1 MVELASGHGN
11 IPEEVIE
18 SVLARHDIVDTV
30 GKVVHLSKQG
40 KYLWG
45 LCPFHSEKSPSFTVT
60 PDRGVFHCFG
70 CGMGGNAI
78 KFRMEIEGLSFPEAV
93 RIMAEE
99 SDIAIPEGKGG
110 TLSPPDPERDR
121 LIQAYELSAKFYHFL
136 LKNTEYGTAAMNY
149 LRSRNFS
156 DKMID
161 QFQIG
166 YAPDRWDTLLQFLE
180 KRNFDLAEMEK
191 GGLLSARG
199 EGKGY
204 LDRFRGRVIFPIAN
218 RTGKTIAFAGRILG
232 EGQPK
237 YLNSP
242 ESRLFNKSRILYN
255 LHQSKASIRKTR
267 QIVLFE
273 GYGDVISAWEA
284 GVHNGVATMGT
295 SLTEGHVALMKS
307 LADEIVLA
315 YDGDRA
321 GQAAAMKAIP
331 MLESNDLRVKVAVL
345 PSGLDPDEFISRH
358 GGDRFKEQVMD
369 SVVSSIKFKLIY
381 LKKNHILLEEDGKI
395 AYVKEALEIIASLQS
410 STERE
415 VYLREISSELELSY
429 DSLKQDCNLLRA
441 SMQKNIPEGD
451 NNDKRWNN
459 GRHKKG
465 QVQTPTLLPAYH
477 VAERRLLSFMIQD
490 PEAATYV
497 GERLGE
503 EFNIDDHAAIA
514 AYLYAYYAQ
523 GKPPGISR
531 FLSSLQDDRLEK
543 TATAISI
550 MDTPPDWN
558 TQVLDD
564 CIREVRKYPLQRRME
579 QKREEMIQAE
589 KSGDF
594 LRAAQIASEI
604 ITLERQ

>member
-1 MVELASGHGN
+1 MARGHGN

-78 KFRMEIEGLSFPEAV
+78 KFRMEIEGLTFPEAV

-99 SDIAIPEGKGG
+99 SDIPVPEGKGG
-110 TLSPPDPERDR
+110 MLSPPDPERDR

-136 LKNTEYGTAAMNY
+136 LKNTEYGKEAMDY
-149 LRSRNFS
+149 LRSRNFN
-156 DKMID
+156 DRMID

-180 KRNFDLAEMEK
+180 KRDFDLAEMEK
-191 GGLLSARG
+191 GGLLSVRG

-204 LDRFRGRVIFPIAN
+204 LDRFRGRIIFPIAN
-218 RTGKTIAFAGRILG
+218 RMGKVIAFAGRILG

-295 SLTEGHVALMKS
+295 SLTESHVALMKS
-307 LADEIVLA
+307 LSDEIILS

-331 MLESNDLRVKVAVL
+331 MLEGSDLRVKIALL
-345 PSGLDPDEFISRH
+345 PSGLDPDEFISKY
-358 GGDRFKEQVMD
+358 GGERFKDQVID
-369 SVVSSIKFKLIY
+369 SAVSSIKFKLIY

-395 AYVKEALEIIASLQS
+395 AYVKEALEVIASLHS

-543 TATAISI
+543 AATSISM
-550 MDTPPDWN
+550 MDTPPEWN
-558 TQVLDD
+558 IQVLDD
-564 CIREVRKYPLQRRME
+564 CIREVKKYPIQRKMD

-604 ITLERQ
+604 IALERQ

>member
-1 MVELASGHGN
+1 MANGHGN
-11 IPEEVIE
+11 IPEEIIE
-18 SVLARHDIVDTV
+18 RVLARHDIVDTV

-45 LCPFHSEKSPSFTVT
+45 LCPFHSEKTPSFTVT
-60 PDRGVFHCFG
+60 PERGVFHCFG

-78 KFRMEIEGLSFPEAV
+78 KFRMEIEGLTFPEAV

-99 SDIAIPEGKGG
+99 SDIPFPEAGG
-110 TLSPPDPERDR
+110 GYVAPPDPERDR
-121 LIQAYELSAKFYHFL
+121 LLQAYELSAKFYHYL
-136 LKNTEYGTAAMNY
+136 LKNTEYGKSAMEY
-149 LRSRNFS
+149 LRSRGFS

-166 YAPDRWDTLLQFLE
+166 FAPDQWDRLLQFLE
-180 KRNFDLAEMEK
+180 RRGFDPPAMEK

-204 LDRFRGRVIFPIAN
+204 IDRFRGRVIFPIAG
-218 RTGKTIAFAGRILG
+218 RTGKVIAFAGRILG

-242 ESRLFNKSRILYN
+242 ESKLFNKSRTLYN
-255 LHQSKASIRKTR
+255 LHQAKASIRKTR

-284 GVHNGVATMGT
+284 DVHNGVATMGT
-295 SLTEGHVALMKS
+295 SLTEGHVSLMKS
-307 LADEIVLA
+307 MADEIVIA

-331 MLESNDLRVKVAVL
+331 MLEGGGLRVKVALL
-345 PSGLDPDEFISRH
+345 PSGMDPDEFIASY
-358 GGDRFKEQVMD
+358 GGERFRNQVIE
-369 SVVSSIKFKLIY
+369 SAVSSIKFKLIY
-381 LKKNHILLEEDGKI
+381 LKKNHILVEEDGKI
-395 AYVKEALEIIASLQS
+395 AYVKEALPIIATLAS

-415 VYLREISSELELSY
+415 VYLREIATELELSY

-477 VAERRLLSFMIQD
+477 VAERRLLSLMLQD

-523 GKPPGISR
+523 GKPPDISL

-543 TATAISI
+543 TVTSISM
-550 MDTPPDWN
+550 MDHPPGWN
-558 TQVLDD
+558 PQVLDD
-564 CIREVRKYPLQRRME
+564 CIREVRKYPVQRRME

-604 ITLERQ
+604 IALERQ

>member
-1 MVELASGHGN
+1 MASGQGN

-45 LCPFHSEKSPSFTVT
+45 LCPFHSEKTPSFTVT
-60 PDRGVFHCFG
+60 PERGVFHCFG

-99 SDIAIPEGKGG
+99 SDIPVPEGNGG
-110 TLSPPDPERDR
+110 ILSPPDPERDR

-136 LKNTEYGTAAMNY
+136 LKNTEYGTAAMDY
-149 LRSRNFS
+149 LRSRGFS
-156 DKMID
+156 GKMID

-166 YAPDRWDTLLQFLE
+166 YAPDRWDTLLQFLD
-180 KRNFDLAEMEK
+180 KRNFNLAEMEK

-204 LDRFRGRVIFPIAN
+204 IDRFRGRVIFPIAN
-218 RTGKTIAFAGRILG
+218 RTGKVIAFAGRILG
-232 EGQPK
+232 DGQPK

-307 LADEIVLA
+307 LGDEIVLA
-315 YDGDRA
+315 YDGDKA

-331 MLESNDLRVKVAVL
+331 MLEDNGLRVKVAVL

-358 GGDRFKEQVMD
+358 GGERFKEQVID
-369 SVVSSIKFKLIY
+369 SAVSSIKFKLIY

-395 AYVKEALEIIASLQS
+395 AYVKEALEIISSLHS

-415 VYLREISSELELSY
+415 VYLREIASELELSY

-441 SMQKNIPEGD
+441 SMQKNLPEGD

-477 VAERRLLSFMIQD
+477 VAERRLLSWMIQD
-490 PEAATYV
+490 PDAAAYV

-543 TATAISI
+543 TATAISM
-550 MDTPPDWN
+550 MDTPPDWS

-564 CIREVRKYPLQRRME
+564 CIREVRKYPVQRGME

-604 ITLERQ
+604 IALERQ

>member
-1 MVELASGHGN
+1 
-11 IPEEVIE
+11 
-18 SVLARHDIVDTV
+18 
-30 GKVVHLSKQG
+30 
-40 KYLWG
+40 
-45 LCPFHSEKSPSFTVT
+45 
-60 PDRGVFHCFG
+60 
-70 CGMGGNAI
+70 MGGNAI

-93 RIMAEE
+93 KIMAEE
-99 SDIAIPEGKGG
+99 SDIPIPEGNGG
-110 TLSPPDPERDR
+110 ILSPSDPARDR
-121 LIQAYELSAKFYHFL
+121 LLQAYEWSAKFYHFL
-136 LKNTEYGTAAMNY
+136 LKNTEYGKAAMEY
-149 LRSRNFS
+149 LKSRNFS

-180 KRNFDLAEMEK
+180 KRNFDLDEMEK

-204 LDRFRGRVIFPIAN
+204 IDRFRGRVIFPIHN
-218 RTGKTIAFAGRILG
+218 RAGKVIAFAGRILG
-232 EGQPK
+232 DGQPK

-242 ESRLFNKSRILYN
+242 ESKLFNKSRILYN
-255 LHQSKASIRKTR
+255 LHQAKASIRKTR
-267 QIVLFE
+267 QIVLLE
-273 GYGDVISAWEA
+273 GYGDVISSWEA

-295 SLTEGHVALMKS
+295 SLTEQHIALMKS
-307 LADEIVLA
+307 LADEIILS

-331 MLESNDLRVKVAVL
+331 LLEGNGLRVKVAVL
-345 PSGLDPDEFISRH
+345 PTGLDPDEFVSRY
-358 GGDRFKEQVMD
+358 GGDRFMEQVIE
-369 SVVSSIKFKLIY
+369 SAVSSVKFKLIY

-395 AYVKEALEIIASLQS
+395 AYAKEALEIIAQLHS

-415 VYLREISSELELSY
+415 VYLREIASELNLSY

-465 QVQTPTLLPAYH
+465 HVQTPTLLPAYH
-477 VAERRLLSFMIQD
+477 VAERRLLSFMLQD
-490 PEAATYV
+490 PEAAHYV

-503 EFNIDDHAAIA
+503 AFNIDDHAAIA
-514 AYLYAYYAQ
+514 AYLYAFYAQ
-523 GKPPGISR
+523 GKPPDISR

-543 TATAISI
+543 TVTSISM

-558 TQVLDD
+558 VQVLDD
-564 CIREVRKYPLQRRME
+564 CIREVLKFPMQRKLQL
-579 QKREEMIQAE
+579 KREEMIGAE
-589 KSGDF
+589 KAGDF

-604 ITLERQ
+604 IALERQ

>member
-1 MVELASGHGN
+1 MASGHGN
-11 IPEEVIE
+11 IPEDVIE
-18 SVLARHDIVDTV
+18 NVLARHDIVDTV

-99 SDIAIPEGKGG
+99 SDIPIPEGKGG

-166 YAPDRWDTLLQFLE
+166 FAPDRWDTLLQFLE
-180 KRNFDLAEMEK
+180 KRSFDLAEMEK

-204 LDRFRGRVIFPIAN
+204 IDRFRGRIIFPIAN
-218 RTGKTIAFAGRILG
+218 RMGKTIAFAGRILG

-273 GYGDVISAWEA
+273 GYGDVISAWDA

-307 LADEIVLA
+307 LGDEIVLA

-331 MLESNDLRVKVAVL
+331 MLEDNGLRVKVALL

-358 GGDRFKEQVMD
+358 GGERFREQVID
-369 SVVSSIKFKLIY
+369 SAVSSIKFKLIY

-395 AYVKEALEIIASLQS
+395 AYVKEALEIIATLHS

-465 QVQTPTLLPAYH
+465 QVQTPALLPAYH
-477 VAERRLLSFMIQD
+477 AAERRLLSFMIQD
-490 PEAATYV
+490 PDAAAYV

-543 TATAISI
+543 TATAISM
-550 MDTPPDWN
+550 MDTPPVWN
-558 TQVLDD
+558 TQELDD
-564 CIREVRKYPLQRRME
+564 CIREVKKYPTQRKME

>member
-1 MVELASGHGN
+1 MASGQGN

-45 LCPFHSEKSPSFTVT
+45 LCPFHSEKTPSFTVT
-60 PDRGVFHCFG
+60 PERGVFHCFG

-99 SDIAIPEGKGG
+99 SDIPVPEGNGG
-110 TLSPPDPERDR
+110 ILSPPDPERDR

-136 LKNTEYGTAAMNY
+136 LKNTEYGTAAMDY
-149 LRSRNFS
+149 LRSRGFS
-156 DKMID
+156 GKMID

-166 YAPDRWDTLLQFLE
+166 YAPDRWDTLLQFLD
-180 KRNFDLAEMEK
+180 KRNFNLAEMEK

-204 LDRFRGRVIFPIAN
+204 IDRFRGRVIFPIAN
-218 RTGKTIAFAGRILG
+218 RTGKVIAFAGRILG
-232 EGQPK
+232 DGQPK

-307 LADEIVLA
+307 LGDEIVLA
-315 YDGDRA
+315 YDGDKA

-331 MLESNDLRVKVAVL
+331 MLEDNGLRVKVAVL

-358 GGDRFKEQVMD
+358 GGERFKEQVID
-369 SVVSSIKFKLIY
+369 SAVSSIKFKLIY

-395 AYVKEALEIIASLQS
+395 AYVKEALEIIASLHS

-415 VYLREISSELELSY
+415 VYLREIASELELSY

-441 SMQKNIPEGD
+441 SMQKNLPEGD

-477 VAERRLLSFMIQD
+477 VAERRLLSWMIQD
-490 PEAATYV
+490 PDAAAYV

-543 TATAISI
+543 TATAISM
-550 MDTPPDWN
+550 MDTPPDWS

-564 CIREVRKYPLQRRME
+564 CIREVRKYPVQRGME

-604 ITLERQ
+604 IALERQ